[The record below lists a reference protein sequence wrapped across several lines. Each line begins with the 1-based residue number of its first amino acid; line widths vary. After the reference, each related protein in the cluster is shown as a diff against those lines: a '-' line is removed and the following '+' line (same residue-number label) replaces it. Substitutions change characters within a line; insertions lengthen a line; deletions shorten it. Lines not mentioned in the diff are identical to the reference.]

1 LGWREGVEKTLRDS
15 IVATE
20 AGFGAFIAQA
30 TYDTRENHERE
41 ILREQPSAMD
51 LEGVLVQAD
60 ALHTQKPIISS
71 SRSRGPTSFPGLAG
85 FVSELLRGMS
95 W

>member
-1 LGWREGVEKTLRDS
+1 MGWREAVEKTLRGS

-30 TYDTRENHERE
+30 TYDTRENHERAV
-41 ILREQPSAMD
+41 LREQRSTMD
-51 LEGVLVQAD
+51 LEGDLIQAD

-71 SRSRGPTSFPGLAG
+71 SRSRGPTSLPGLAG
-85 FVSELLRGMS
+85 LFSELLRRIS
-95 W
+95 